1 MKPRRSRT
9 EAVPEPSR
17 SRAEAKLTP
26 GSRPPHRRRNLGDVL
41 DRPGRRFDRAWLRLQ
56 AEAHEQALWLGRREV
71 RAGHS
76 RWVKDLARDAA
87 PVVRHHL
94 HLVRA
99 ELDDR

>member
-1 MKPRRSRT
+1 M
-9 EAVPEPSR
+9 
-17 SRAEAKLTP
+17 
-26 GSRPPHRRRNLGDVL
+26 L

-56 AEAHEQALWLGRREV
+56 AKAHEQALWLGRREV